1 MENIEVR
8 CRSVQILGCSLFLFR
23 LCVDVLYKVSATHF
37 RALLRVGGVCEA
49 GFFSIIDFNLSRRF
63 QQGIP
68 RTNWSTHFHFYL
80 VSEQNTFS
88 HAAGAQWDAE
98 TVPTRH
104 FKPKSVHALPFL
116 KSEQKRDFIPTEI
129 FIEDYTWGH
138 IVTHTIGGAG
148 VCQQSCMLG
157 TFFL

>member
-1 MENIEVR
+1 M
-8 CRSVQILGCSLFLFR
+8 
-23 LCVDVLYKVSATHF
+23 
-37 RALLRVGGVCEA
+37 CEA

-116 KSEQKRDFIPTEI
+116 KSEQKRDFVPTEI

-148 VCQQSCMLG
+148 VCQQSCMWG
-157 TFFL
+157 TFLTSQIVFARFKQLLSGDEEIRKVNSLKTW